1 MAVDGQWMF
10 LLMESSGNGRG
21 KEEPC
26 NSLTVA
32 GWIIRHRAQNN
43 TTDGRTDG
51 EGGNESQN
59 DCILNAIGCDDISG
73 AIGAAHA

>member
-1 MAVDGQWMF
+1 MQLTHRRWMDYPTQGTEQHDG
-10 LLMESSGNGRG
+10 R
-21 KEEPC
+21 
-26 NSLTVA
+26 
-32 GWIIRHRAQNN
+32 
-43 TTDGRTDG
+43 TDGRTDG